1 MIRSCGGTIGRYDA
15 PRGRRQSMRS
25 GLARAGCL
33 IACTIT
39 AYIAAAA
46 DHVFHNGRIVTMDQD
61 FSVVSAL
68 AVEGGRVLATGSDA
82 EMLAMADADTV
93 VVDLSDRMMLPGMID
108 SHMHPD
114 QASVSEFDHPVPAM
128 RTIADVMDYVGSR
141 AEVLPEGEWIWV
153 RTVLTPRLRERRYP
167 TRAELDAAAPLHPV
181 VFAPYIYYPK
191 ASMNSLALERLGIDR
206 AFEGEAAT
214 DIERDAATG
223 EPTGLIRNHTRYM
236 DDPGEVDLTNDSER
250 AEAFRNL
257 MRTYNAAGLTTVG
270 DRKATSNSMQIFTAL
285 EAEDALTV
293 RFSLMHLVD
302 TGPGRNVDEIVA
314 DIAELGQ
321 LRDQVN
327 GPMLELIGIKT
338 FVDGGITSGTAYM
351 LEPWGTS
358 DIFAISDPQY
368 RGNLVLSGDRL
379 ERIIRAAADS
389 GLQFTGH
396 VVGDAAVAELVRA
409 YGAVSS
415 ESSIRH
421 LRPSL
426 THANFITEQV
436 IMQMAQW
443 GVVADIQ
450 PAWLY
455 LDSHNL
461 LDQWGENRLRHFQ
474 PLKSLL
480 DAGVLVAGG
489 SDHWHRLDSNSAT
502 NPFNPFLGIW
512 IVLKREPRYVD
523 HAVNAEQALTREQAL
538 RLYTTNAAYILF
550 REEQVGSL
558 EPGKY
563 ADMIVVDRD
572 LLTSE
577 LDDIRDTRVLSTYV
591 NGEIVYDANGEQ

>member
-1 MIRSCGGTIGRYDA
+1 MIGSCGGTIGRYDA
-15 PRGRRQSMRS
+15 TRGRRQSMRS

-39 AYIAAAA
+39 AYAAAAA
-46 DHVFHNGRIVTMDQD
+46 DHVFHNGRIVTMDRD

-68 AVEGGRVLATGSDA
+68 AIEGGRVLATGSDA

-93 VVDLSDRMMLPGMID
+93 VVDLRDRMMLPGLID
-108 SHMHPD
+108 SHVHPD

-128 RTIADVMDYVGSR
+128 LTVADVMDYVRSR

-167 TRAELDAAAPLHPV
+167 TKAELDAAAPLHPV

-223 EPTGLIRNHTRYM
+223 EPTGLIRNHTRYV
-236 DDPGEVDLTNDSER
+236 DDPGEVDLTDDGER

-270 DRKATSNSMQIFTAL
+270 DRKATSNSMRIFTAL

-314 DIAELGQ
+314 DIAELGR
-321 LRDQVN
+321 LRERVN

-396 VVGDAAVAELVRA
+396 AVGDAAVAELVRA

-415 ESSIRH
+415 ESFIRH

-426 THANFITEQV
+426 THANFITAQAIV
-436 IMQMAQW
+436 QMARW
-443 GVVADIQ
+443 GIVADIQ

-474 PLKSLL
+474 PLKSLF

-512 IVLKREPRYVD
+512 IVLKREPRHVG
-523 HAVNAEQALTREQAL
+523 HVLNAEQALTREQAL

-572 LLTSE
+572 ILTSE

-591 NGEIVYDANGEQ
+591 NGELVYDANGEQ

>member
-1 MIRSCGGTIGRYDA
+1 M
-15 PRGRRQSMRS
+15 
-25 GLARAGCL
+25 
-33 IACTIT
+33 
-39 AYIAAAA
+39 
-46 DHVFHNGRIVTMDQD
+46 F
-61 FSVVSAL
+61 
-68 AVEGGRVLATGSDA
+68 AV
-82 EMLAMADADTV
+82 
-93 VVDLSDRMMLPGMID
+93 
-108 SHMHPD
+108 
-114 QASVSEFDHPVPAM
+114 
-128 RTIADVMDYVGSR
+128 ADVMDYIGSR

-167 TRAELDAAAPLHPV
+167 TRAELDEAAPRHPV

-206 AFEGEAAT
+206 DFEGEAPG
-214 DIERDAATG
+214 DIERDASTG
-223 EPTGLIRNHTRYM
+223 EPTGLIRNHTRYI
-236 DDPGEVDLTNDSER
+236 DDPGEVDLTSDRER
-250 AEAFRNL
+250 AEAFRKL
-257 MRTYNAAGLTTVG
+257 MRIYNSVGLTGVG
-270 DRKATSNSMQIFTAL
+270 DRKATPISMRVYTAL
-285 EAEDALTV
+285 EAENALTV

-302 TGPGRNVDEIVA
+302 TASSREMDEIVA
-314 DIAELGQ
+314 DIAQIGK
-321 LRDQVN
+321 LREQVKS
-327 GPMLELIGIKT
+327 PMLELIGVKT

-358 DIFAISDPQY
+358 DIFAITDPQY

-396 VVGDAAVAELVRA
+396 VVGDAAITELVRA
-409 YGAVSS
+409 YVAVSS

-426 THANFITEQV
+426 THANFITGQV
-436 IMQMAQW
+436 IGQMAEW
-443 GVVADIQ
+443 GIVADIQ

-461 LDQWGENRLRHFQ
+461 LDQWGEDRLRHFQ
-474 PLKSLL
+474 PLKSLF
-480 DAGVLVAGG
+480 DAGVPVAGG
-489 SDHWHRLDSNSAT
+489 SDHWHRLDSHSAT
-502 NPFNPFLGIW
+502 NPFNPFLGMW
-512 IVLKREPRYVD
+512 IALKREPRYVG
-523 HAVNAEQALTREQAL
+523 HAVNGEQALTREQAL

-572 LLTSE
+572 ILKSE
-577 LDDIRDTRVLSTYV
+577 LDDIRETRVLHTYV
-591 NGEIVYDANGEQ
+591 NGEEVYDAESQQ

>member
-1 MIRSCGGTIGRYDA
+1 MDA
-15 PRGRRQSMRS
+15 
-25 GLARAGCL
+25 
-33 IACTIT
+33 
-39 AYIAAAA
+39 
-46 DHVFHNGRIVTMDQD
+46 D
-61 FSVVSAL
+61 FSIVSAL
-68 AVEGGRVLATGSDA
+68 AIEDGLVLATGNNA

-93 VVDLSDRMMLPGMID
+93 LVDLDGQMMLPGLID
-108 SHMHPD
+108 SHLHPD

-128 RTIADVMDYVGSR
+128 LTVADVMDYIRSR
-141 AEVLPEGEWIWV
+141 VEVLPEGEWIWV

-167 TRAELDAAAPLHPV
+167 TRAELDEAAPRHPAI
-181 VFAPYIYYPK
+181 FAPYIYYPK

-206 AFEGEAAT
+206 GFEGEAAT
-214 DIERDAATG
+214 DIERDVSTG
-223 EPTGLIRNHTRYM
+223 EPTGLVRNHTRYI

-250 AEAFRNL
+250 AEAFRDL
-257 MRTYNAAGLTTVG
+257 MRIYNAAGLTTVG
-270 DRKATSNSMQIFTAL
+270 DRKATPKSMQVFTAL
-285 EAEDALTV
+285 EAENALTV

-302 TGPGRNVDEIVA
+302 TAPGREMDKIVA
-314 DIAELGQ
+314 DIAELGL
-321 LRDQVN
+321 LREQVN
-327 GPMLELIGIKT
+327 SPMLKLIGIKT

-351 LEPWGTS
+351 LEPWGES

-379 ERIIRAAADS
+379 ERIIRAAANS

-396 VVGDAAVAELVRA
+396 VVGDAAVTELVRA
-409 YGAVSS
+409 YGAVNS

-426 THANFITEQV
+426 THANFITEQA
-436 IMQMAQW
+436 IGQMAEW
-443 GVVADIQ
+443 GVVADMQ

-461 LDQWGENRLRHFQ
+461 LDQWGEDRLRHFQ
-474 PLKSLL
+474 PLKSLFA
-480 DAGVLVAGG
+480 AGVLVAGG
-489 SDHWHRLDSNSAT
+489 SDHWHRLDSFSAT
-502 NPFNPFLGIW
+502 NPFNPFLGMW
-512 IVLKREPRYVD
+512 IALKRQPRYVD
-523 HAVNAEQALTREQAL
+523 HAVNGEQALTREQAL

-572 LLTSE
+572 ILESE
-577 LDDIRDTRVLSTYV
+577 LDDIRDTRVLHTYV
-591 NGEIVYDANGEQ
+591 NGELVYDAAIQP